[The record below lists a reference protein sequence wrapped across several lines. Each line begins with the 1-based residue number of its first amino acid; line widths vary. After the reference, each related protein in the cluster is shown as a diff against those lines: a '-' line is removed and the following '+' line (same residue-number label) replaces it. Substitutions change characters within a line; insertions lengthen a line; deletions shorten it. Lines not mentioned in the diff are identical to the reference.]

1 MARRTRSAQLRD
13 STVWPRKAALGQD
26 ELDRSFDKLQT
37 MEMTHGQT
45 LWILSEF
52 GFDAGAT
59 PKTFNYYITSLRRLG
74 IPFLRGES
82 GLKSGRLAKYSFNHL
97 MELNVALSLR
107 VYAILPDIVLGGLI
121 LYRKELYEYYRKSYL
136 ESQVGMGAPIIVS
149 VEGCNNPFT
158 MSGVYI
164 DLQLTYSAGQ
174 LLSIGPPVILTPFE
188 ALARFAKTESP
199 ARAHPPLNLSQTALR
214 LAELMARAPNFSRG
228 PKPRLTAPENLDEDE
243 RVHRETSRVLS

>member
-1 MARRTRSAQLRD
+1 MRSTETARSGESTPVQLRN
-13 STVWPRKAALGQD
+13 SAVRPHESALGQD
-26 ELDRSFDKLQT
+26 ETGRTFDALQA

-52 GFDAGAT
+52 GFNAGVTAE
-59 PKTFNYYITSLRRLG
+59 TFNYYIKSLRKLG
-74 IPFLRGES
+74 IPFVRGEA
-82 GLKSGRLAKYSFNHL
+82 GLNSGRLAKYSFHHL
-97 MELNVALSLR
+97 MELGVALSLR

-121 LYRKELYEYYRKSYL
+121 HYRKELYEYYEKAYH
-136 ESQVGMGAPIIVS
+136 ESQIGMGAPIIMS
-149 VEGCNNPFT
+149 VVGCNNPFT

-174 LLSIGPPVILTPFE
+174 LLSIGPPIILTPFE

-214 LAELMARAPNFSRG
+214 LAELMARAPRIRRG
-228 PKPRLTAPENLDEDE
+228 PKPRLT
-243 RVHRETSRVLS
+243 RSRNA